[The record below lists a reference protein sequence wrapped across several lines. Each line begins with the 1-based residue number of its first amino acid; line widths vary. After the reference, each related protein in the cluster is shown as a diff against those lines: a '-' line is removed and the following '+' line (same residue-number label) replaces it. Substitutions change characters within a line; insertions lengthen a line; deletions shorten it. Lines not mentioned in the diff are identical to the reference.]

1 MRTHRAKG
9 FTLVEILIVVV
20 ILGILA
26 AIVVPQFTSASQD
39 AVKGALQT
47 QMQTL
52 TAQTELYRVQNF
64 GDLPHQAV
72 APAQPLL
79 AHQPGTTAGWG
90 DLVLEQYLK
99 DLPFNGYMGSSGIA
113 FEAAAVDAAVAS
125 LYVAPAKPAAN
136 TIEGW
141 VYNTTLGSWHP
152 NGYDDVNN
160 RLSNETGLPA
170 PQVSFTPADVVW

>member
-47 QMQTL
+47 QTQTL

-64 GDLPHQAV
+64 GQLPHQAV
-72 APAQPLL
+72 APDLPLT

-90 DLVLEQYLK
+90 DLVQDQYLK
-99 DLPFNGYMGSSGIA
+99 DIPFNGYMGSGGVV
-113 FEAAAVDAAVAS
+113 FEAAAVDTAVGSLYAAAVRP
-125 LYVAPAKPAAN
+125 APD
-136 TIEGW
+136 TIAGW
-141 VYNTTLGSWHP
+141 IYNTQIGSWHP

-160 RLSNETGLPA
+160 RLSLETAVPA
-170 PQVSFTPADVVW
+170 PGVPFTAADVTW